1 MVSRAPNSRRRQL
14 LLSAVLF
21 LPFGLLAGAIVFLD
35 GRSSGTAVDDAA
47 VSAQNGATS
56 EGETQSR
63 APEHPKG
70 GAAAERRSGPDG
82 KVSVLALNVGNESA
96 LLRSLET
103 EKPRVESRMR
113 APEPVFLGPITD
125 RNDGT
130 IIDTKRVYPPR
141 DTLKGTGQV
150 MESDLGSDG
159 DDAEPAGRRL
169 AAGAGSLTDGAD
181 RGLLESDGEGR
192 GLAAGDY
199 GQNTGSDRGMLA
211 AESAATPDE
220 IYDRETQSVSDN
232 TEGRSA
238 AAGDGDQNEGS
249 DEATAL
255 ASRDTDETGP
265 DPDATSR
272 RATRPAERRRE
283 TASIRPETEIDD
295 PAILAEAAPPTPEP
309 AGFARMTAE
318 TREGEA
324 GTLRP
329 AAREMAVRRRANA
342 ETEPDAEVSPGA
354 EPVFSQMASL
364 PRTDPSTSTPSE
376 AASQAEIPQALPAG
390 AAPSLPSQVAI
401 TDKVVPVTADEAAA
415 IVVPNA
421 DGAEMAYSIARPGV
435 DVVRG
440 PELASLDV
448 PAIVGPQAGTLA
460 PGSGAITVAPPPPPP
475 SPAEFIV
482 PGAPWLVQLIAV
494 EDEVVLCE
502 YWSDLKAKHPELFGE
517 AERTVARK
525 VMSDGR
531 IVFRLRAGAFRTRE
545 HAADYCEAIGKFGQA
560 CYPVARG
567 S

>member
-130 IIDTKRVYPPR
+130 IIDTKRMYPPR
-141 DTLKGTGQV
+141 ETLKGTGQV

-249 DEATAL
+249 DEAIAL
-255 ASRDTDETGP
+255 ASRDTDEIGT
-265 DPDATSR
+265 DPDAASR
-272 RATRPAERRRE
+272 RAARPAERRRE

-342 ETEPDAEVSPGA
+342 ETEPDAEISPGA

-364 PRTDPSTSTPSE
+364 P
-376 AASQAEIPQALPAG
+376 
-390 AAPSLPSQVAI
+390 SQVAM

-415 IVVPNA
+415 IIVPNA

-460 PGSGAITVAPPPPPP
+460 PGTVAITVAPPPPPP